1 MESKGLTGSLA
12 GTGISRDRESF
23 MVDKSVA
30 GAAEDAKD
38 DVAKLRADIAKL
50 SDAVAALMA
59 QQASSARATV
69 TNAASK
75 VREQGEYAYHEAEA
89 LARQKAKDVEQTI
102 IDNPFAS
109 VAAALG
115 IGLVLGLMSRRR

>member
-1 MESKGLTGSLA
+1 
-12 GTGISRDRESF
+12 
-23 MVDKSVA
+23 MVNESVA
-30 GAAEDAKD
+30 GAADNAKD
-38 DVAKLRADIAKL
+38 DVSKLRADIAKL
-50 SDAVAALMA
+50 SDTVASLMA
-59 QQASSARATV
+59 QQAGSARATV
-69 TNAASK
+69 SNAASK
-75 VREQGEYAYHEAEA
+75 VREQGEYAYREAEA